1 MQTISIFGSTGFI
14 GTELIG
20 HLAKKKNEIRVFT
33 RNKIKANH
41 LKLIPNVKLVTYS
54 ENSNLKDLLKGT
66 DILINLIGILHESK
80 KNTFIDVHE
89 GLTKEILK
97 SAKNVNVKRLIHVSA
112 LKCETPGES
121 KYLFSKLKG
130 EKVVISLFKNKDWTI
145 LRPSIVY
152 GPNDKFINLFI
163 KMIKCIPILFLIS
176 PKAKF
181 QPIHVDDFV
190 DITIKVIDSKKSF
203 QRILNIAGP
212 KVLTFLEI
220 VNAIKKSL
228 NKKNLIV
235 PLNKTFTYFFV
246 RCLELLPIKLVTR
259 DNLKSMEIDN
269 ITDVNDAYQYKS
281 SLKNLS
287 SYLERN
293 SE

>member
-20 HLAKKKNEIRVFT
+20 HLAKKKIEIRVFT
-33 RNKIKANH
+33 RSKIKANH

-89 GLTKEILK
+89 ALTKEILK

-152 GPNDKFINLFI
+152 GPNDNFINLFI
-163 KMIKCIPILFLIS
+163 KMIKYIPILFLIS

-190 DITIKVIDSKKSF
+190 DITIEVIDSKKSF

-246 RCLELLPIKLVTR
+246 RCLELLPVKLVTR

-269 ITDVNDAYQYKS
+269 VTDINDAYQYKS